1 MQQLI
6 DEDFLRRLANLRF
19 MSQRRQGGRFSGGHV
34 SPRAGMS
41 IEFADYR
48 DYVPGD
54 DLRYV
59 DWNICGRLERLLVKT
74 FVQELDVPVYFLVDT
89 SASMR
94 LGRPPKAV
102 YASQLA
108 LALGYLALRNLDR
121 VGLFPF
127 AERLAESVPPRHG
140 MAQFSRFLRALSGID
155 PQGRTSLARSVEDFL
170 SQTRE
175 TGIVVLISDFLT
187 SDDLGEPL
195 ARLSYRGDDI
205 VAIQV
210 LDRDDIA
217 PTHTGPFRFQDIE
230 TDEQTLLSVGPGTLE
245 TYRTRFADYEAALRR
260 QLESHKAPLFVVTT
274 DRPLER
280 FIHED
285 LRAGG
290 ILR

>member
-59 DWNICGRLERLLVKT
+59 DWNIYGRLERLLVKT

-187 SDDLGEPL
+187 SDDLREPL

-217 PTHTGPFRFQDIE
+217 PTLTGPFRFQDIE

-260 QLESHKAPLFVVTT
+260 QLETHKAPLFVVTT

>member
-1 MQQLI
+1 
-6 DEDFLRRLANLRF
+6 
-19 MSQRRQGGRFSGGHV
+19 
-34 SPRAGMS
+34 MS

-59 DWNICGRLERLLVKT
+59 DWNIYGRLERLLIKT
-74 FVQELDVPVYFLVDT
+74 FVQELDVPVYFLLDT

-140 MAQFSRFLRALSGID
+140 MAQFSRFLRTLSGID
-155 PQGRTSLARSVEDFL
+155 PHGQTSLGRSVEDFL

-187 SDDLGEPL
+187 SDDLREPL

-210 LDRDDIA
+210 LDRNDIA
-217 PTHTGPFRFQDIE
+217 PTLTGPIQFRDVE
-230 TDEQTLLSVGPGTLE
+230 TDQQTLLSVGPGTLE
-245 TYRTRFADYEAALRR
+245 AYRKRFADYETTLRR
-260 QLESHKAPLFVVTT
+260 EFEGHRVPLFVVAT
-274 DRPLER
+274 DRPLEK

>member
-19 MSQRRQGGRFSGGHV
+19 MSRHRQAGRFSGGHV

-59 DWNICGRLERLLVKT
+59 DWNIYGRLERLLVKT
-74 FVQELDVPVYFLVDT
+74 FVQELDVPVYFLLDT

-140 MAQFSRFLRALSGID
+140 MAQFSRFLHALSAVD
-155 PQGRTSLARSVEDFL
+155 PHGQTSLGRSVEDFL

-187 SDDLGEPL
+187 SDDLKEPL

-210 LDRDDIA
+210 LDREDIA
-217 PTHTGPFRFQDIE
+217 PTLTGPVQFQDVE
-230 TDEQTLLSVGPGTLE
+230 TGEQTLLSVGSGTLE
-245 TYRTRFADYEAALRR
+245 AYRHRFTNHEASLRR
-260 QLESHKAPLFVVTT
+260 QLESHKAPLFVVPT
-274 DRPLER
+274 DHPLER

>member
-19 MSQRRQGGRFSGGHV
+19 MSRHRQGGRFSGGHV
-34 SPRAGMS
+34 SPRAGVS

-59 DWNICGRLERLLVKT
+59 DWNIYGRLDRLLVKT

-127 AERLAESVPPRHG
+127 ADRLSAAVPPRHG
-140 MAQFSRFLRALSGID
+140 MAQFSRFLRSLSAVD
-155 PQGRTSLARSVEDFL
+155 PHGETSVTRSVDDFL

-175 TGIVVLISDFLT
+175 TGIVVLISDFLA
-187 SDDLGEPL
+187 SDDLREPL
-195 ARLSYRGDDI
+195 ARLAYRGDDV

-217 PTHTGPFRFQDIE
+217 PTVTGPVQFQDVE
-230 TDEQTLLSVGPGTLE
+230 TDERVALSVGSVTLE
-245 TYRTRFADYEAALRR
+245 AYRRRFRDHEAALRR
-260 QLESHKAPLFVVTT
+260 LFEGQRAPFFTVST
-274 DRPLER
+274 DHPLER

>member
-19 MSQRRQGGRFSGGHV
+19 VSHRRQGGRFSGGHV

-59 DWNICGRLERLLVKT
+59 DWNIYGRLERLLVKT

-280 FIHED
+280 FIYED

>member
-1 MQQLI
+1 MQRLI
-6 DEDFLRRLANLRF
+6 DDDFLRRLANLQF
-19 MSQRRQGGRFSGGHV
+19 MSRHRQGGRFAGGHV
-34 SPRAGMS
+34 SPRAGVS

-54 DLRYV
+54 DFRYV
-59 DWNICGRLERLLVKT
+59 DWNIYGRLQRLLVKT
-74 FVQELDVPVYFLVDT
+74 FVQELDVPVYLLLDT

-94 LGRPPKAV
+94 LGRPAKAI
-102 YASQLA
+102 YAARLA

-127 AERLAESVPPRHG
+127 ADRLAEAIPPRHG
-140 MAQFSRFLRALSGID
+140 MLQFSRFLRVLSGID
-155 PQGRTSLARSVEDFL
+155 PQGQTSLARSIEDFL

-175 TGIVVLISDFLT
+175 TGVVVLISDFLPA
-187 SDDLGEPL
+187 DDLREPL
-195 ARLSYRGDDI
+195 ARLTYRGDDI

-210 LDRDDIA
+210 LDCEDLA
-217 PTHTGPFRFQDIE
+217 PTVVGPVQVQDVE
-230 TDEQTLLSVGPGTLE
+230 TDERIVLSVGPATLAA
-245 TYRTRFADYEAALRR
+245 YRSRFAEHQAALRR
-260 QLESHKAPLFVVTT
+260 LLGSHKAPLFVVTT
-274 DRPLER
+274 DRALES

>member
-19 MSQRRQGGRFSGGHV
+19 MSHRRQGGRFSGGHV

-59 DWNICGRLERLLVKT
+59 DWNIYGRLERLLVKT

-245 TYRTRFADYEAALRR
+245 TYRTRFADFEAALRR
-260 QLESHKAPLFVVTT
+260 QLESRKAPLFVVTT

>member
-19 MSQRRQGGRFSGGHV
+19 MSHRRQGGRFSGGHV

-59 DWNICGRLERLLVKT
+59 DWNIYGRLERLLVKT

-280 FIHED
+280 FIYED

>member
-19 MSQRRQGGRFSGGHV
+19 MSHRRQGGRFSGGHV

-59 DWNICGRLERLLVKT
+59 DWNIYGRLERLLVKT

-245 TYRTRFADYEAALRR
+245 TYRTRFADFETALRR
-260 QLESHKAPLFVVTT
+260 QLESRKAPLFVVTT

>member
-1 MQQLI
+1 
-6 DEDFLRRLANLRF
+6 
-19 MSQRRQGGRFSGGHV
+19 
-34 SPRAGMS
+34 MS

-59 DWNICGRLERLLVKT
+59 DWNIYGRLERLLVKT

-260 QLESHKAPLFVVTT
+260 QLESHKAPLFVVAT

-280 FIHED
+280 FIYED